1 MEDYI
6 LRKISRKRGKKF
18 YHKFYDKKG
27 KEIKDKKYI
36 KKIINDIY
44 ISPAYNDVK
53 INQQK

>member
-27 KEIKDKKYI
+27 KEINDKKYI
-36 KKIINDIY
+36 K
-44 ISPAYNDVK
+44 
-53 INQQK
+53 